1 MKRKRARSGGVRN
14 PVRNAV
20 LFGLITVVSIV
31 LVLLGG
37 ADMRETGRTGSPL
50 LALGMF
56 PALLCPIFFIHYLSK
71 IRVFRDMQSGR
82 SAIARWTLATDEFKR
97 FCEEEQRIPAGS
109 IMSNFYRPPK
119 TIPTEGVE
127 VIFSGSGVLIG
138 GGYFP
143 LSTTGGRR
151 LQSVRYIASNL
162 PSIEFGT
169 AMKSMARTSSAT
181 INTYRTAET
190 CAYPW
195 RTTPRSRPGK
205 LCTVTRPSSTGDEFA
220 ILPGPYIVLERNR
233 LWRAADRSPEAV

>member
-14 PVRNAV
+14 PVQNAV

-31 LVLLGG
+31 LVLLGV

-82 SAIARWTLATDEFKR
+82 SAIARWTLPAEEFKR

-127 VIFSGSGVLIG
+127 VIFSDSGVLIG

-143 LSTTGGRR
+143 LWTTGGRR
-151 LQSVRYIASNL
+151 LQSVRYIASNP

-169 AMKSMARTSSAT
+169 AMKTMARTSSAT
-181 INTYRTAET
+181 INTYRIAET
-190 CAYPW
+190 LRIPVANDATQQAGEVVHRYQ
-195 RTTPRSRPGK
+195 
-205 LCTVTRPSSTGDEFA
+205 A
-220 ILPGPYIVLERNR
+220 II
-233 LWRAADRSPEAV
+233 DR